1 MIESQDQNE
10 KMGGNRKGKTDTIN
24 SKTPVL
30 DNSRKPGPMVLS
42 RPSPRLI

>member
-24 SKTPVL
+24 SKQKV
-30 DNSRKPGPMVLS
+30 S
-42 RPSPRLI
+42 